1 MSHVSAGAVMTLV
14 VPLSLLVVVL
24 ALWFLDPRSGFT
36 RRRVR
41 PSARVSDR
49 RDDTPQ
55 A

>member
-1 MSHVSAGAVMTLV
+1 VSNVSAGTVLTLV

-24 ALWFLDPRSGFT
+24 VLWAVPA

-41 PSARVSDR
+41 R
-49 RDDTPQ
+49 RNAPRPD

>member
-1 MSHVSAGAVMTLV
+1 MTLV

-41 PSARVSDR
+41 RSTAPGDAPDEPPR
-49 RDDTPQ
+49 